1 MKLKY
6 IFTLLGVMLLGLT
19 SCGKKDAHKTNPFA
33 GTLWERTYKLTP
45 YQRTYKLTPYQG
57 ESEVITE
64 ELHFV
69 DNNHVTVHSRHKIIA
84 EDGTVKKEETV
95 PDSKITYMHK
105 GLIATAFNSFLLLD
119 KEYHIKITFTMD
131 EAKQKL
137 TVVASNEGEKDQ
149 TTIFALNQ
157 TAIFTRKK

>member
-1 MKLKY
+1 MKIKY

-19 SCGKKDAHKTNPFA
+19 SCGKKDAPETNPFV
-33 GTLWERTYKLTP
+33 GTQWERTYKS
-45 YQRTYKLTPYQG
+45 TPYQG

-69 DNNHVTVHSRHKIIA
+69 DNNHVTAHSRHKIIA
-84 EDGTVKKEETV
+84 EDGTVKKEKTV
-95 PDSKITYMHK
+95 PDLKITYMHK

-149 TTIFALNQ
+149 TAIFALNQ
-157 TAIFTRKK
+157 AAVFTRKK

>member
-1 MKLKY
+1 
-6 IFTLLGVMLLGLT
+6 MLLGLT
-19 SCGKKDAHKTNPFA
+19 SCGKKDAPKTNPFA
-33 GTLWERTYKLTP
+33 GTLWE
-45 YQRTYKLTPYQG
+45 RTYKLTPYQG

>member
-19 SCGKKDAHKTNPFA
+19 SCGKKDAPETNLFV
-33 GTLWERTYKLTP
+33 GTQWERTYKSTL
-45 YQRTYKLTPYQG
+45 YQG

-69 DNNHVTVHSRHKIIA
+69 DNNHVTAHSRRKIIA

-149 TTIFALNQ
+149 TAVFALNQ
-157 TAIFTRKK
+157 AAVFTRKK